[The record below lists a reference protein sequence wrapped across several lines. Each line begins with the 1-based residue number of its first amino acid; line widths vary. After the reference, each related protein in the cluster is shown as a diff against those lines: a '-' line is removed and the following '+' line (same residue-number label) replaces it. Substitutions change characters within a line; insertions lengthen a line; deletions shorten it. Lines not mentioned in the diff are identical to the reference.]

1 METRAGTF
9 VFAAG
14 TGERRE
20 TQSFVFSRPITS
32 AHVALAGYHAE
43 YPGTDHHVK
52 SLTVLLTSRFAQTTE
67 GWEAYVDARFN
78 LRDKNA
84 DDMFQGS
91 IDFVLFVE
99 TEWVRPPTDPRRA

>member
-1 METRAGTF
+1 
-9 VFAAG
+9 VFKAG
-14 TGERRE
+14 TGERRD
-20 TQSFVFSRPITS
+20 TQSFLFSRPITS
-32 AHVALAGYHAE
+32 ADVALAGYHAE
-43 YPGTDHHVK
+43 YPGSDHHVK
-52 SLTVLLTSRFAQTTE
+52 SLTVMLSSRFGQTTE

-99 TEWVRPPTDPRRA
+99 TEWIAPQTETRKK